1 MGRRDFPARFELL
14 HGQRSGKHSQ
24 LPPLLRAR
32 PWQRP
37 GWRGEVVNW
46 MEAQIGNPV
55 SGVAWV
61 HTSDVGAVLTGQ
73 TDAGR
78 VYLKAGEDGR
88 EARTAVQIAAQIPDL
103 TPGILAAEPER
114 GWLLTRDAGSCLL
127 ESSDLGHWQ
136 EAVRKLVRVQTEVRL
151 EGLPVHLFA
160 ALPQQAR
167 ALLAPEVLAHWG
179 LTGEQQT
186 QVQSLLPRLLD
197 VHAQV
202 SALGLPECA
211 CHGDFHANNALVQD
225 DQARLFDW
233 SEACTAH
240 PFSDIGW
247 FLAFIMHPMRDGLKL
262 RQEHPDLGEVLWEL
276 YLLES
281 GLRTDLSWQDAAL
294 LALFH
299 RAVVYDVNYRHWTGT
314 LQGFVPLVT
323 PFALKMARRFGP
335 SGDLTRAAS
344 R

>member
-1 MGRRDFPARFELL
+1 MRRRDFPARFELL
-14 HGQRSGKHSQ
+14 HGQGSGKHSQ
-24 LPPLLRAR
+24 PPPLLRAR

-46 MEAQIGNPV
+46 MEAQIGDPV

-103 TPGILAAEPER
+103 TPGILAADPER

-167 ALLAPEVLAHWG
+167 ALLAPEVLAH
-179 LTGEQQT
+179 
-186 QVQSLLPRLLD
+186 
-197 VHAQV
+197 
-202 SALGLPECA
+202 
-211 CHGDFHANNALVQD
+211 
-225 DQARLFDW
+225 
-233 SEACTAH
+233 
-240 PFSDIGW
+240 
-247 FLAFIMHPMRDGLKL
+247 
-262 RQEHPDLGEVLWEL
+262 
-276 YLLES
+276 
-281 GLRTDLSWQDAAL
+281 
-294 LALFH
+294 
-299 RAVVYDVNYRHWTGT
+299 
-314 LQGFVPLVT
+314 
-323 PFALKMARRFGP
+323 
-335 SGDLTRAAS
+335 
-344 R
+344 